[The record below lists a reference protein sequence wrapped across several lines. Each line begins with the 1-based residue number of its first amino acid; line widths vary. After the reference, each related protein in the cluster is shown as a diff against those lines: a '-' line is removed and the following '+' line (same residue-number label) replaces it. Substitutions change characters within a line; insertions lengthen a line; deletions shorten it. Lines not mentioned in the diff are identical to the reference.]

1 MFLNIT
7 PTFLVPALLA
17 CITSVTEGTFR
28 GTVRTDIVDV
38 RKLAMNGRCAGFGM
52 NENGCKGKPGCEYM
66 SSSMMC
72 GLQSCDKYE
81 MQANMGWQM
90 MCQKTW
96 TGCKVELNMC
106 ILKGGSINPPE
117 GVDCTQNQKMCGMT
131 NKQCMQM
138 NRMNCKKLE
147 NCSYERSNG
156 PKSNKVCLPKESVD
170 PVDPEEPPDV
180 PAPID
185 CTLYDGD
192 KEECKEKE
200 DECDWVNNED
210 LCIPKPPFECK
221 QYNGNEKMCK
231 DEADEFHGKDECDY
245 NEKKKRCSAKT
256 TEEPPAVPID
266 CAVSGV
272 GKKLQCDEKE
282 DDCQWQME
290 DKECIPKQIEVA
302 PVPAPTRPEPT
313 PEVPYDVG
321 LMLCRQHNEKET
333 DCMDEDHGCVYL
345 TNTKC
350 KPECDH
356 YDKDEDVCTNGP
368 RCVYKPNNSV
378 GNRCNPQPTCELY
391 NEEQSKCNSLITWCV
406 YDPNTF
412 VCSNRLG
419 DKALCEQHNDKV
431 TECQEEDHGCVF
443 TPTLGSK
450 GTCNRSCDHFDGDEI
465 KCNKV
470 WNNCVYDDNDKC
482 VPIDEPVSSLEGET

>member
-1 MFLNIT
+1 MG
-7 PTFLVPALLA
+7 
-17 CITSVTEGTFR
+17 TSVTEGTFR

-38 RKLAMNGRCAGFGM
+38 RKLAMNGRCSGFGM

-66 SSSMMC
+66 SSSMGC

-96 TGCKVELNMC
+96 TGCKVVDGMC

-117 GVDCTQNQKMCGMT
+117 GVDRTQNQKMCGMT

-200 DECDWVNNED
+200 D
-210 LCIPKPPFECK
+210 
-221 QYNGNEKMCK
+221 
-231 DEADEFHGKDECDY
+231 
-245 NEKKKRCSAKT
+245 
-256 TEEPPAVPID
+256 
-266 CAVSGV
+266 
-272 GKKLQCDEKE
+272 
-282 DDCQWQME
+282 DCQWQME

-321 LMLCRQHNEKET
+321 LSLCRQHNEKET

-350 KPECDH
+350 KPKCDH

-391 NEEQSKCNSLITWCV
+391 NDEQSKCNSLITWCV
-406 YDPNTF
+406 YAPNTF

-419 DKALCEQHNDKV
+419 DVALCEQHNDKQ

-450 GTCNRSCDHFDGDEI
+450 GTCDRSCDHFDGDEI
-465 KCNKV
+465 KCN
-470 WNNCVYDDNDKC
+470 NRFERCVYDDNDKC